1 MHYIFLHCH
10 GIIQFIFLSIFY
22 CIEKG
27 YIFYSWIK
35 YIWREQH
42 SVSYLL
48 VLARVHFFQD
58 VILRLSSLLHVILYL
73 MSQQGKFV
81 YSISLSSDTKFIFI
95 NGVELKVFIVVFFL
109 NFYEHFNVKDVLFI
123 FKGKDRKLINLI
135 KFKEEKQKPD
145 RSLLM

>member
-1 MHYIFLHCH
+1 
-10 GIIQFIFLSIFY
+10 
-22 CIEKG
+22 
-27 YIFYSWIK
+27 
-35 YIWREQH
+35 
-42 SVSYLL
+42 
-48 VLARVHFFQD
+48 
-58 VILRLSSLLHVILYL
+58 